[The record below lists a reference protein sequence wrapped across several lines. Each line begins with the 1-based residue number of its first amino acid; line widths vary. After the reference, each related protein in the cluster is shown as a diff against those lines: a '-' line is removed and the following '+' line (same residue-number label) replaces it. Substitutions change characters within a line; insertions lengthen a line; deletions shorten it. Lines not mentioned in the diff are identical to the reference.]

1 MVTTGKLD
9 ASAMPA
15 DLNTAR
21 LRIAQV
27 VLSLDIGGQERLVVR
42 IAHALRD
49 RGHDAHVVTLTR
61 GGALRSEL
69 GSIPVH
75 EVPRSAGFDPL
86 LYAKLW
92 RTFRALRADV
102 VHTHNAA
109 PLIYGA
115 PAAKLARV
123 PRIIHTKHGDFRYPA
138 RALRLARTA
147 TRFVDGFVP
156 VSIETAAAAARKE
169 RPDPRRVTVIENG
182 IPLAAF
188 GRDPSARAAVRAELG
203 IPAVA
208 TVVGSVGRLVPDK
221 DYPLLVRA
229 MAPLLAPSVRLVIVG
244 EGVARPAI
252 EAAVDATI
260 PRENRQFVTLAGA
273 RHDVPRVLSAFDVF
287 ALSSRT
293 EGLPLALPEAMSSH
307 LPVVAT
313 AVGGVPGI
321 VPDDAGI
328 LVAHGDEPSFTAA
341 LRRLLDDGAARERM
355 GEAGRRYALGRFAE
369 DRMVDDYLSLY
380 IRPSGR

>member
-1 MVTTGKLD
+1 M
-9 ASAMPA
+9 
-15 DLNTAR
+15 
-21 LRIAQV
+21 RIAQV

-49 RGHDAHVVTLTR
+49 RGHEPHVVTLTR
-61 GGALRSEL
+61 GGALRAEL

-92 RTFRALRADV
+92 RAFRSLRPDV

-109 PLIYGA
+109 PLIYA
-115 PAAKLARV
+115 VPAARLARV
-123 PRIIHTKHGDFRYPA
+123 SRIVHTKHGDFRYPA

-147 TRFVDGFVP
+147 SRFVDRFVP
-156 VSIETAAAAARKE
+156 VSAETAAAAARNE
-169 RPDPRRVTVIENG
+169 RPSPARIAVIENG
-182 IPLAAF
+182 IPLGAF
-188 GRDPSARAAVRAELG
+188 GRDPAARAAVRAQLA
-203 IPAVA
+203 IPAGA
-208 TVVGSVGRLVPDK
+208 LVVGSVGRLVPDK

-229 MAPLLAPSVRLVIVG
+229 MAPLLGETVRLVIVG
-244 EGVARPAI
+244 EGTARPDI
-252 EAAVDATI
+252 EAAVASI
-260 PRENRQFVTLAGA
+260 PRERRQFVTLAGA
-273 RHDVPRVLSAFDVF
+273 RHDVPRVLCAFDVF

-293 EGLPLALPEAMSSH
+293 EGLPLALPEAMTSH

-321 VPDDAGI
+321 VPEDAGI
-328 LVAHGDEPSFTAA
+328 LIPHGDEAAFTSA
-341 LRRLLDDGAARERM
+341 LRSLLEDDVARERM
-355 GEAGRRYALGRFAE
+355 GGAGRRYALERFSE

-380 IRPSGR
+380 IRPTGR

>member
-1 MVTTGKLD
+1 MH
-9 ASAMPA
+9 A
-15 DLNTAR
+15 DLNTRPERATR

-49 RGHDAHVVTLTR
+49 RGHEPHVVTLTR
-61 GGALRSEL
+61 GGALRAEL

-92 RTFRALRADV
+92 RAFRALRPDV

-109 PLIYGA
+109 PLIYA
-115 PAAKLARV
+115 VPAARLARV
-123 PRIIHTKHGDFRYPA
+123 PRIVHTKHGDFRYPA

-147 TRFVDGFVP
+147 SRFVDHFVP
-156 VSIETAAAAARKE
+156 VSAETAAAAGRNE
-169 RPDPRRVTVIENG
+169 RPSPRRITVIENG

-188 GRDPSARAAVRAELG
+188 GRDLAARAAIRAELE
-203 IPAVA
+203 IPEAA
-208 TVVGSVGRLVPDK
+208 LVVGSVGRLVPDK

-229 MAPLLAPSVRLVIVG
+229 MAPLLGDGVRLVIVG
-244 EGVARPAI
+244 EGGARPDI
-252 EAAVDATI
+252 EAAVTASL
-260 PRENRQFVTLAGA
+260 PREMRHFVTLTGA
-273 RHDVPRVLSAFDVF
+273 RHDVPRVLCAFDVF
-287 ALSSRT
+287 ASSSRT
-293 EGLPLALPEAMSSH
+293 EGLPLALPEAMTSH

-321 VPDDAGI
+321 VPEDAGI
-328 LVAHGDEPSFTAA
+328 LVPHGDEAIFTAA
-341 LRRLLDDGAARERM
+341 LERLLRDGAARERM
-355 GEAGRRYALGRFAE
+355 GDAGRRYALKRFAE

-380 IRPSGR
+380 IRSSQR